1 LVEYFDQSTSLMS
14 DRLQWQI
21 DKIQKLKVK
30 DIEVDITPELI
41 EEIEAINGNDL
52 IIYEAIKS
60 KLLEEFENTR

>member
-1 LVEYFDQSTSLMS
+1 MS